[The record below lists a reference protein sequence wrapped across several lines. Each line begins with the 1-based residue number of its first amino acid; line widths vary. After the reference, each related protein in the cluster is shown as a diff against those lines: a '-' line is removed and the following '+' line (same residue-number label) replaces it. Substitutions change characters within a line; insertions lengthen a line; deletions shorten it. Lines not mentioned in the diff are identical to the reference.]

1 MAQGIG
7 ELYGVVAGS
16 MVQERRLEVLAHNLA
31 NVATVGF
38 KADIPIFEVVPVPP
52 PPASMIPVMSPS
64 TALTPT
70 PSLAGVYPTFAGI
83 RTDMS
88 QGELLNTGNSLDLAI
103 NGKGWFAVQTDQG
116 IRYTRKGNFTLNNQG
131 QLATQDGW
139 LVVGNRGPITI
150 RGNDIRIDPRGT
162 ITVDEQEVDQLNIVT
177 APSDDAFEKEEGV
190 LFALKPGIQP
200 GGADAAM
207 DVKQGFLERS
217 NISPFRGMVELVNVM
232 RANES
237 YQKVLQTF
245 SDITSRAINDVGR
258 LR

>member
-1 MAQGIG
+1 MAQGVG
-7 ELYGVVAGS
+7 ELYSVVAGS
-16 MVQERRLEVLAHNLA
+16 MVQERRLEVLAHNIA

-64 TALTPT
+64 AALTSA
-70 PSLAGVYPTFAGI
+70 PSFEQGYPTFTGI
-83 RTDMS
+83 KTDMS
-88 QGELLNTGNSLDLAI
+88 QGELHGTGNSLDLAI
-103 NGKGWFAVQTDQG
+103 NGKGWFAVQTAQG
-116 IRYTRKGNFTLNNQG
+116 IRYTRKGNFTLNDQG

-150 RGNDIRIDPRGT
+150 QGNHIRIDPRGT
-162 ITVDEQEVDQLNIVT
+162 ITVDEQEVDQLSIVT
-177 APSDDAFEKEEGV
+177 APSDDALQREGGS

-200 GGADAAM
+200 GGTDAAM

-217 NISPFRGMVELVNVM
+217 NISPFRGMMELVDVM

-237 YQKVLQTF
+237 YQKVLQIF